1 MQPPVDSVACNKDN
15 LLRVR
20 PHQQE
25 FHFAPGAPGASEAPG
40 APSANRNS
48 GCVVAYSFRPDAYP
62 PRPGAPDA
70 PGCQP
75 PASSIFSQPLTFVD
89 VLSCLLSSSRTLLIL
104 APLRLVSA
112 SSPPHIPFSLRIRPQ
127 SATFPDTIH
136 LPPIPF
142 NYIAISHRPDTFFFP
157 SLIHPAHLWDI
168 QPLPDAFNRA
178 ARSSSLCRYLPK

>member
-1 MQPPVDSVACNKDN
+1 MQHRTPYNFFSWPGNYFVVFKLHCPPDVFLVGNRYCII
-15 LLRVR
+15 LL
-20 PHQQE
+20 HQQE

-62 PRPGAPDA
+62 ARPGAPDA

-104 APLRLVSA
+104 APLRLLSA
-112 SSPPHIPFSLRIRPQ
+112 SSPPLIPFSLRIRPQ
-127 SATFPDTIH
+127 SAPFPD
-136 LPPIPF
+136 
-142 NYIAISHRPDTFFFP
+142 A
-157 SLIHPAHLWDI
+157 IHP
-168 QPLPDAFNRA
+168 LPYPSPFT
-178 ARSSSLCRYLPK
+178 P

>member
-1 MQPPVDSVACNKDN
+1 MPS
-15 LLRVR
+15 LTLSLRSRSTSPCSLSLVPSCAGSIPSR
-20 PHQQE
+20 FSERRRDGLHQQE

-62 PRPGAPDA
+62 ARPGAPDA

-104 APLRLVSA
+104 APLRLLSA
-112 SSPPHIPFSLRIRPQ
+112 SSPPLIPFSLRIRPQ
-127 SATFPDTIH
+127 SAPFPD
-136 LPPIPF
+136 
-142 NYIAISHRPDTFFFP
+142 A
-157 SLIHPAHLWDI
+157 IHP
-168 QPLPDAFNRA
+168 LPYPSPFT
-178 ARSSSLCRYLPK
+178 P